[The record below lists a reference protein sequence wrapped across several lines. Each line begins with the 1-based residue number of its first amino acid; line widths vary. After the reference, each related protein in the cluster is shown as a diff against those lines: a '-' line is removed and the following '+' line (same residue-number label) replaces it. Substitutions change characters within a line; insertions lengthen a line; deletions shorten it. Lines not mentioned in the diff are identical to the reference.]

1 MAETGSRKYLSSPLL
16 IALLCFSPLLL
27 FPPASSSSLWFL
39 GRCYCEDSA
48 APICFQHMGPTL
60 LLPKSLYLLFR
71 AGGVIVWKVRQKVA
85 DWFHQSVKSSY
96 SDDGINRS
104 IFLSIIH
111 PCIHIPISSTAKLC
125 FHTRLCKNIKIQ
137 KFQDQGKYRKHRRLR
152 PRGDENTN
160 LHIRGPTTTADP

>member
-27 FPPASSSSLWFL
+27 FPSASSSSLWFL

-71 AGGVIVWKVRQKVA
+71 AGGVIMWKVRQKVA

-96 SDDGINRS
+96 SDDGISRW

-111 PCIHIPISSTAKLC
+111 PCIHLPISSAAKLC
-125 FHTRLCKNIKIQ
+125 FHKRLCNNIKIQ
-137 KFQDQGKYRKHRRLR
+137 KFQDQAKYRKHRRLR
-152 PRGDENTN
+152 PRGN
-160 LHIRGPTTTADP
+160 